1 MRPTTRSVA
10 ILAGGR
16 ATRFG
21 GRDKSTLLV
30 DGRTILDRQ
39 VAELSSLTD
48 DILIVGAREPDVT
61 GRLRGKGAPASLA
74 ETRADQER
82 AEAGRQLSDTA
93 HRGTD
98 VARRIADTVPGC
110 GPLGGLHAA
119 LTEARGDAVFL
130 VACDMPYITA
140 PLVDYLF
147 SLASQADI
155 VVPQTERGYH
165 PLCAV
170 YTRACLA
177 PVAARLGER
186 RLRMRELMGEMA
198 TRIVTAEEVDR
209 FGDRHLLL
217 ANVNTPAEY
226 AGLEALQGHKL

>member
-1 MRPTTRSVA
+1 MSQTTHSVA

-21 GRDKSTLLV
+21 GRDKGMLLV
-30 DGRTILDRQ
+30 DGRTIRDRQ
-39 VAELSSLTD
+39 VEALSSLTD
-48 DILIVGAREPDVT
+48 DILIVGVSDGA
-61 GRLRGKGAPASLA
+61 GRLRDRAP
-74 ETRADQER
+74 RW
-82 AEAGRQLSDTA
+82 
-93 HRGTD
+93 
-98 VARRIADTVPGC
+98 IADIVPGC

-140 PLVDYLF
+140 PFAAYLL
-147 SLASQADI
+147 SLAGEADI

-170 YTRACLA
+170 YTRVCLA
-177 PVAARLGER
+177 PVGARLANR
-186 RLRMRELMGEMA
+186 RLRMRELVEEMS
-198 TRIVTAEEVDR
+198 TRVVTAEEIDR

-226 AGLEALQGHKL
+226 AGLDTLQGHKP

>member
-1 MRPTTRSVA
+1 MKHTTRSVA
-10 ILAGGR
+10 ILAGGQ

-21 GRDKSTLLV
+21 GRDKSMLLV
-30 DGRTILDRQ
+30 DGRTIRDRQ

-48 DILIVGAREPDVT
+48 DILIVGTRAADGPR
-61 GRLRGKGAPASLA
+61 RLRAEGANHG
-74 ETRADQER
+74 R
-82 AEAGRQLSDTA
+82 AEAGAWQSSGGVPPATV
-93 HRGTD
+93 
-98 VARRIADTVPGC
+98 VARRIADIVPAC

-130 VACDMPYITA
+130 VACDMPYVTA
-140 PLVDYLF
+140 PFVDYLF
-147 SLASQADI
+147 SLACHADI

-186 RLRMRELMGEMA
+186 RLRMRDLVGEMKA
-198 TRIVTAEEVDR
+198 RVVTAEDIDR
-209 FGDRHLLL
+209 FGDRSLLL

-226 AGLEALQGHKL
+226 AGLEALQGHKP